1 MSNDDTNNFFISMI
15 SLLDENIYI
24 NDSLKY
30 NKNVISIRDNIRK
43 FLIENCQHDLV
54 TDYIDI
60 DPEQSQ
66 QIIYCTKCNMNL

>member
-1 MSNDDTNNFFISMI
+1 M
-15 SLLDENIYI
+15 ENIYI